1 MPHAVAEL
9 LDHAS
14 QRFGA
19 QPQGKLL
26 FGVKVVGYCLALGT
40 AGHILAMLPDSFDDG
55 LNQSVSALYAGHQL
69 TTADHLSVV

>member
-1 MPHAVAEL
+1 M
-9 LDHAS
+9 
-14 QRFGA
+14 
-19 QPQGKLL
+19 L

-40 AGHILAMLPDSFDDG
+40 AGHILAMLPYSFDDG